1 MKQKIDE
8 IRYKLVSINKDI
20 NEIQRNQ
27 QICKNT
33 YNINTNPSTDI
44 QNTKQNNTN
53 KNTIP
58 NPNKLKFTKYA
69 KINPQLFSSY
79 NFRPVETP
87 HFKTITDL
95 DLFFNSENKLSTTLT
110 KRDSIKNSNLMT
122 ESISNI
128 TQLNSSQKIKNNQN
142 KLYIPEKINTNS
154 EFLKII
160 IEKNKSK
167 KRRIKNLCSKKL
179 KMNSTIEQMESF
191 INSKRGVSGSI
202 SNRLDF
208 NILGKKLIKNKSI
221 FHKLKTN
228 KNIYSSENSLDNEN
242 NDKKI
247 LTEINNNTDNKIVI
261 GTNKEDII
269 KNTNQKFII
278 QKNAL
283 HRHKTNIFAL
293 NTISSRNTKN
303 NKKEMIRDNKSIENK
318 DIKKKNMSIS
328 YNNLI
333 NNNNTCNLVIKT
345 RPKIK
350 YVNYG
355 KSQKNHEY
363 LIHELIKIS
372 NDYYNNEI
380 MNENN
385 IIDKYKAIL
394 NENMIYK
401 NFIQKLFK
409 LQTNSNGASQ
419 MKNQKIEENNEKS
432 SINMLYNWIKRMSV
446 NEKNSEENIDN

>member
-1 MKQKIDE
+1 M
-8 IRYKLVSINKDI
+8 
-20 NEIQRNQ
+20 
-27 QICKNT
+27 NT
-33 YNINTNPSTDI
+33 QLI
-44 QNTKQNNTN
+44 NNTIN
-53 KNTIP
+53 DI
-58 NPNKLKFTKYA
+58 YA
-69 KINPQLFSSY
+69 
-79 NFRPVETP
+79 
-87 HFKTITDL
+87 
-95 DLFFNSENKLSTTLT
+95 
-110 KRDSIKNSNLMT
+110 
-122 ESISNI
+122 
-128 TQLNSSQKIKNNQN
+128 
-142 KLYIPEKINTNS
+142 
-154 EFLKII
+154 
-160 IEKNKSK
+160 
-167 KRRIKNLCSKKL
+167 
-179 KMNSTIEQMESF
+179 
-191 INSKRGVSGSI
+191 
-202 SNRLDF
+202 
-208 NILGKKLIKNKSI
+208 
-221 FHKLKTN
+221 
-228 KNIYSSENSLDNEN
+228 
-242 NDKKI
+242 
-247 LTEINNNTDNKIVI
+247 
-261 GTNKEDII
+261 
-269 KNTNQKFII
+269 
-278 QKNAL
+278 
-283 HRHKTNIFAL
+283 NIFAL

-419 MKNQKIEENNEKS
+419 MKNQKKEENNEKS